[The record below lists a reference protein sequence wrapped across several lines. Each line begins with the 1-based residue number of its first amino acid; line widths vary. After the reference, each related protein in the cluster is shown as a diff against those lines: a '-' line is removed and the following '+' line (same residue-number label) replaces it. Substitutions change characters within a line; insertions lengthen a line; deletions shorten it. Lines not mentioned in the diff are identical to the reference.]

1 MGARVRAVVV
11 AAASMAFVVGVTV
24 GSCVGTRGVEAPADA
39 KAARTP

>member
-24 GSCVGTRGVEAPADA
+24 GGVSAQGEW
-39 KAARTP
+39 KCSR